1 MSPLLSVRGL
11 VVTYDS
17 PDGAVQALDGVDL
30 TLEAGETL
38 GIVGESGSGK
48 STLGAAIGRLLP
60 VGGRCLAGEIEL
72 DGTAVFACDAA
83 AIRAL
88 RRRTLGFVFQNPMT
102 ALDPTMRVGAQ
113 VRGALGK
120 RADDARVGE
129 LLKSAG
135 LPEAARIARS
145 YPHQLSGGMAQR
157 VAIAMA
163 IARGPRLLIADEPTA
178 SLDTSIRDRI
188 LDLLMSLRSATGA
201 SLILLSHDL
210 RMIAKHSDRV
220 AVMYG
225 GRIVELGSSGS
236 VFETQTHPYTKALIE
251 AAPGSEAAGEAV
263 HPIPGVPPV
272 LFGPSAGCAFAP
284 RCGWAVARCAAER
297 PEPRAVSGR
306 LVACHRAEEVMGEK
320 PEPALTAQE
329 RA

>member
-11 VVTYDS
+11 VVAYES
-17 PDGAVQALDGVDL
+17 PNGPVQALDGIDL
-30 TLEAGETL
+30 TLDAGETL

-60 VGGRCLAGEIEL
+60 AGGRRLAGEIEL

-83 AIRAL
+83 GIRAL
-88 RRRTLGFVFQNPMT
+88 RRHTLGFVFQNPMT
-102 ALDPTMRVGAQ
+102 ALDPTMRIGDQ
-113 VRGALGK
+113 VRGALGE
-120 RADDARVGE
+120 RADGSRVGG
-129 LLKSAG
+129 LLESVG
-135 LPEAARIARS
+135 LPEPARIARS

-178 SLDTSIRDRI
+178 SLDTSIRDQI
-188 LDLLMSLRSATGA
+188 LGLLMSLRSASGA

-225 GRIVELGSSGS
+225 GRIAELGASAT
-236 VFETQTHPYTKALIE
+236 VFESQTHPYTKALIE
-251 AAPGSEAAGEAV
+251 AAPGSEAAGESV
-263 HPIPGVPPV
+263 HPIPGLPPV
-272 LFGPSAGCAFAP
+272 LYGPSLGCAFAP
-284 RCGWAVARCAAER
+284 RCGWAVARCEGER
-297 PEPRAVSGR
+297 PEPRAVGGR
-306 LVACHRAEEVMGEK
+306 LVACHRAEEVAGAGR
-320 PEPALTAQE
+320 EPVAVA
-329 RA
+329 RGSA